1 MVSHPTKEIRCRR
14 IGEACVRID
23 HPSGLPIFLCP
34 KPGYRSSYAV
44 FATRYG
50 SLDTTC
56 RDAQGKVVPV
66 PEGIAHYLE
75 HKLFENEDCDAF
87 QRYAATGASANA
99 YTSFD
104 HTAYLFTCT
113 GRLTDSLEILL
124 DFVQA
129 PYFTEETVAKEQG
142 IIGQEIRMLEDSP
155 ARRTL
160 FNLLRALYVRHP
172 VRVDIGGTVESIS
185 RITPELLYSCYHTY
199 YDLRNMALAVAGD
212 FSPEEVLAVADRLLK
227 PAPDTPSPALLRKPP
242 VESFRE
248 PAEIARE
255 RVEEAMPVAAPL
267 FYLGYKALLPENE
280 AGRYPTA
287 AEEAGSAVLLELLA
301 GKASPLYARLMEQGL
316 INEQFGASYFSG
328 PGFGCYLFGG
338 ESADPDAVCAAIR
351 EEVARLQREGLD
363 QQAFERSRRAVYGR
377 LAAAYND
384 VENCADAVVADYFSG
399 REPYALID
407 ETAAL
412 GVEWVTK
419 LLRENLR
426 AERSAI
432 SVIRPEA

>member
-1 MVSHPTKEIRCRR
+1 MDSLPTEEIRCQR
-14 IGEACVRID
+14 IGEHCLRLN
-23 HPSGLPIFLCP
+23 HPSRLPIFLCP

-56 RDAQGKVVPV
+56 LDQGGNTVPV

-104 HTAYLFTCT
+104 HTAYLFSCT
-113 GRLTDSLEILL
+113 GQLQESLEILL
-124 DFVQA
+124 DFVQS
-129 PYFTEETVAKEQG
+129 PYFTAETVAKEQG

-155 ARRTL
+155 ERRTL

-172 VRVDIGGTVESIS
+172 VRVDIGGTVESIA
-185 RITPELLYSCYHTY
+185 RITPELLYACYHTY

-212 FSPEEVLAVADRLLK
+212 FTPEQVLAVADRVLK
-227 PAPDTPSPALLRKPP
+227 PAPDTPSPVSLRQPP
-242 VESFRE
+242 VAAFQE
-248 PAEIARE
+248 PEEIARE
-255 RVEEAMPVAAPL
+255 RVEETMPVAAPL
-267 FYLGYKALLPENE
+267 FYLGYKTTVPANE
-280 AGRYPTA
+280 AGRCPTA
-287 AEEAGSAVLLELLA
+287 AEEAGAAVLLDLLA
-301 GKASPLYARLMEQGL
+301 GKSSPLYVRLMEQGL
-316 INEQFGASYFSG
+316 INEKFGASYFSG

-338 ESADPDAVCAAIR
+338 ESTDPDAVCASIR
-351 EEVARLQREGLD
+351 EEVSRLQQEEID
-363 QQAFERSRRAVYGR
+363 PNAFERSRRAVYGR

-399 REPYALID
+399 RRPYALID

-412 GVEWVTK
+412 EVEWCTK
-419 LLRENLR
+419 LLREGLR
-426 AERSAI
+426 EERSAV
-432 SVIRPEA
+432 SLIRPAS

>member
-1 MVSHPTKEIRCRR
+1 M
-14 IGEACVRID
+14 RID

-227 PAPDTPSPALLRKPP
+227 PAPDTPSLALLRKPP

-267 FYLGYKALLPENE
+267 FYLGYKALFPENE

-316 INEQFGASYFSG
+316 INKQFGASYFSG
-328 PGFGCYLFGG
+328 PA
-338 ESADPDAVCAAIR
+338 SAAI
-351 EEVARLQREGLD
+351 
-363 QQAFERSRRAVYGR
+363 SS
-377 LAAAYND
+377 AANPPTPMR
-384 VENCADAVVADYFSG
+384 CAPPSG
-399 REPYALID
+399 RRWPACSGRD
-407 ETAAL
+407 WTSKRSSVPAGPCTAGWPPPITTWKTAPTRWWRIISAAGSPTPLLTKPPPL
-412 GVEWVTK
+412 G
-419 LLRENLR
+419 
-426 AERSAI
+426 
-432 SVIRPEA
+432 